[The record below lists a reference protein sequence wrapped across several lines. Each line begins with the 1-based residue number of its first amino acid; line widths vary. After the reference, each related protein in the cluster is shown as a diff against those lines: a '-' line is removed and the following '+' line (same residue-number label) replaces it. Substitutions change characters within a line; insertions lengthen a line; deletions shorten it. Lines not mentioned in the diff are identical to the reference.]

1 MKGQE
6 TCSSLINKKSME
18 EYPSIKDFIT
28 EENCAVLDKDT
39 ETEINRYMEEYAES
53 VVRKETNAFLESKRI
68 VLDC

>member
-1 MKGQE
+1 
-6 TCSSLINKKSME
+6 ME

-28 EENCAVLDKDT
+28 EENCSVLDKDT